1 VAFDQRTKPNTLA
14 AWDDKVQEGT
24 TMSRFHIFRSPA
36 FTATMIG
43 VLVVCAISISELAIR
58 AGEPPSVATP
68 PTKAPAKSFSPAEQK
83 IRDALDGRSPVG
95 ETGDG
100 VLDDVLGIIKQRRS
114 ILQGSS
120 LDPINSDSQTTG
132 GRHSVSK
139 MALAAEQVL
148 KAARL
153 LENVGRPD
161 QGRADLVKR
170 MRAEAVKLLSE

>member
-1 VAFDQRTKPNTLA
+1 
-14 AWDDKVQEGT
+14 
-24 TMSRFHIFRSPA
+24 MSRFRIARSPA
-36 FTATMIG
+36 FTAAMIG
-43 VLVVCAISISELAIR
+43 VFAVSVLAIR
-58 AGEPPSVATP
+58 AGEPPSAAKLP
-68 PTKAPAKSFSPAEQK
+68 AELPAEFPSPAKQK
-83 IRDALDGRSPVG
+83 IRDALDGKSPDG

-100 VLDDVLGIIKQRRS
+100 VLDDILGIIKQRRS

-120 LDPINSDSQTTG
+120 LDPIDSDSETTG
-132 GRHSVSK
+132 GPHSVSK
-139 MALAAEQVL
+139 MALAAEQIL